1 MVGFL
6 EERQLPGIV
15 VGRMTGWFERILGT
29 MPTLTAPNQAT
40 EVR

>member
-1 MVGFL
+1 MLGFL

-29 MPTLTAPNQAT
+29 MPTLTAPN
-40 EVR
+40 